1 VSGSVQPG
9 SFITSRPVAI
19 LVLFLAAV
27 VFGWL
32 SIGRLPVTLMPEMTY
47 PTVTVRTEY
56 PGSAPEEV
64 ENDISRPIEEELG
77 VIAGL
82 RKLSSISRAG
92 MSDVVLEFSWDT
104 EMSDA
109 TQDVLEKLDLVFLPE
124 EAKRPLILH
133 YDPSLDPVM
142 ELSLS
147 GQGERFEGEQ
157 GLRRLRRLAEL
168 QIKKELEPIKGVAA
182 ARVRGGL
189 EEEIHVLLEEEALR
203 RTGLGIQH
211 VIERLRQENIN
222 VAGGTLKEGR
232 IEYLVRTLNEYE
244 NIEQIAETIVARFE
258 GKDVRIKDLGSVVRS
273 HKEREIL
280 TRTDGEPSVQIEIYK
295 EGDANIVNLA
305 KRVRAALGEFD
316 PDQPELAAAPRRG
329 PRGGPP
335 GPAQPHGLIATLY
348 KSEGTLLQ
356 IVADRSLFIESS
368 IKEVRNTAILG
379 GMLAV
384 VVLYLFLRRFKTTA
398 IVAVSIPVS
407 LLITFAPLNLL
418 GVSLNIMSLGG
429 LALGIGMLVDSSIV
443 VLESIYR
450 CREEGDDVNGAAI
463 RGTTEVRS
471 AVFASTLTSIAVF
484 FPMVFVEGIAGQAFG
499 DLGLAVVVSLLAA
512 LVVALFLIPM
522 LASRRFK
529 SIGGGA
535 YYDYFSSPKW
545 SALRAWLDNGGG
557 RTRPIGALLFA
568 ARFLAGFHLFYVRS
582 AWAAL
587 RETWS
592 GLPLWSRILNAHNLL
607 AALLLMAPLP
617 YLARWIAPI
626 IRFHLATV
634 RHVWGELNRDFTD
647 SPVWVKLVA
656 APFWLLRLLLIL
668 PLPFALLPWPWMF
681 IFSSRS
687 WSRVRDGFRK
697 LSRLAK
703 TLVVVLVVPLAYLLL
718 RVLIGAIIEG
728 IGWLCRMLW
737 QAILFVLVRLL
748 APLLARLFG
757 FLFVL
762 PLKLTHWAL
771 GGLNRVYPGILRSAL
786 AHPVLVM
793 LIVAGCLWLSWQVT
807 SGMESELLPE
817 VYQGEFTIEVKLPVG
832 TPIEQ
837 TENVIAPIERSI
849 LSEKEHIDSLILT
862 VGYDSANSQRSDEG
876 EHTARFKVV
885 LDESGAETE
894 KLVADRLRKKFTRVP
909 DLEAR
914 IVRPV
919 LFSAKTPIEVE
930 VHGYEL
936 RKLKEYGDT
945 VMEQMAAMPELADV
959 ESSLRSGAPEVQI
972 IYDRDRLTRYGL
984 NIFEVAQLVRDKVK
998 GFEATKFNLK
1008 DRRIPIIVRLNMD
1021 DRETVDDIRGII
1033 INPGADR
1040 PIRLAS
1046 VAEVALGEGPS
1057 EVRRID
1063 SRRVAVVSANI
1074 AAGSLSGATAKIED
1088 RLRRAIEWPPEM
1100 TFMISGQ
1107 NEEWERSRQS
1117 LWIALALSVFLVYV
1131 IMAAQFESLIHPLVI
1146 MLTIPLAFVGTVV
1159 TLKLLGLALS
1169 VVVFL
1174 GMIMLAGIV
1183 VNNAIV
1189 LVDYINRLR
1198 RRGLPRDEAIIT
1210 AGKVRLR
1217 PILMT
1222 TATTVLGLTPMALGI
1237 GDGAEIRTPMAIA
1250 VISGLLSST
1259 ALTLVV
1265 IPSIYALADS
1275 AKQRLLGVSREESD
1289 VSASLAA
1296 SDTGVVAQ

>member
-1 VSGSVQPG
+1 
-9 SFITSRPVAI
+9 
-19 LVLFLAAV
+19 
-27 VFGWL
+27 
-32 SIGRLPVTLMPEMTY
+32 
-47 PTVTVRTEY
+47 
-56 PGSAPEEV
+56 
-64 ENDISRPIEEELG
+64 
-77 VIAGL
+77 
-82 RKLSSISRAG
+82 
-92 MSDVVLEFSWDT
+92 
-104 EMSDA
+104 
-109 TQDVLEKLDLVFLPE
+109 
-124 EAKRPLILH
+124 
-133 YDPSLDPVM
+133 
-142 ELSLS
+142 
-147 GQGERFEGEQ
+147 
-157 GLRRLRRLAEL
+157 
-168 QIKKELEPIKGVAA
+168 
-182 ARVRGGL
+182 
-189 EEEIHVLLEEEALR
+189 
-203 RTGLGIQH
+203 
-211 VIERLRQENIN
+211 
-222 VAGGTLKEGR
+222 
-232 IEYLVRTLNEYE
+232 
-244 NIEQIAETIVARFE
+244 
-258 GKDVRIKDLGSVVRS
+258 VVRS
-273 HKEREIL
+273 HKEREII
-280 TRTDGEPSVQIEIYK
+280 TRTDGGPSVQIEIYK

-316 PDQPELAAAPRRG
+316 PDQPEPAVAPRRG
-329 PRGGPP
+329 GRRGPGRGPGGGPP
-335 GPAQPHGLIATLY
+335 GMAGPQGLIETLY
-348 KSEGTLLQ
+348 KGEGTQLK

-398 IVAVSIPVS
+398 IIAVSIPVS

-450 CREEGDDVNGAAI
+450 CREEGDEVEPAAL

-529 SIGGGA
+529 SFGSDVA
-535 YYDYFSSPKW
+535 YYEYFGTPRW
-545 SALRAWLDNGGG
+545 QTLREWYQEGSG
-557 RTRPIGALLFA
+557 RTRPLRALLFA
-568 ARFLAGFHLFYVRS
+568 LRFLAGFHLYYIGA
-582 AWAAL
+582 AWSAL
-587 RETWS
+587 RGTWA
-592 GLPLWSRILNAHNLL
+592 GLPLWHRIVNIHNRLL
-607 AALLLMAPLP
+607 ALLLLVPLP
-617 YLARWIAPI
+617 YIARWVAPVF
-626 IRFHLATV
+626 RFHLKTV
-634 RHVWGELNRDFTD
+634 RHVWGELKRDFGA
-647 SPVWVKLVA
+647 SPVWLKIVA
-656 APFWLLRLLLIL
+656 APFWLLRALLIL
-668 PLPFALLPWPWMF
+668 PLPVLLLPWPWMF

-687 WSRVRDGFRK
+687 WARVRADFRGK
-697 LSRLAK
+697 SRGAK
-703 TLVVVLVVPLAYLLL
+703 TLIALTIVPLLFLAL
-718 RVLIGAIIEG
+718 RVLIGALIEG
-728 IGWLCRMLW
+728 FGWLFGICW
-737 QAILFVLVRLL
+737 QALLFLV
-748 APLLARLFG
+748 ARLAIPALSWLFG
-757 FLFVL
+757 SLFAI
-762 PLKLTHWAL
+762 PLKLTHLTL
-771 GGLNRVYPGILRSAL
+771 GGLNRIYPGVLRSAL
-786 AHPVLVM
+786 AHPLLVV
-793 LIVAGCLWLSWQVT
+793 LIVAGCLWLSWQVV

-817 VYQGEFTIEVKLPVG
+817 VYQGEFTVEVKLPVG
-832 TPIEQ
+832 TPIEE
-837 TENVIAPIERSI
+837 TESVTAPIERAI
-849 LSEKEHIDSLILT
+849 LSEKEHIESLILT

-894 KLVADRLRKKFTRVP
+894 KLVADRLREKFINVP

-919 LFSAKTPIEVE
+919 LFSSKTPIEVE

-936 RKLKEYGDT
+936 RKLKQHGDR
-945 VMEQMAAMPELADV
+945 VMEEMTAMPELADV

-1008 DRRIPIIVRLNMD
+1008 DRRIPIVVRLNMD

-1040 PIRLAS
+1040 PIRLAA
-1046 VAEVALGEGPS
+1046 VAEVTLGEGPS

-1063 SRRVAVVSANI
+1063 GRRVAVVSANI
-1074 AAGSLSGATAKIED
+1074 AEGSLSGATAKIED
-1088 RLRRAIEWPPEM
+1088 RLRRAIDWPPEM
-1100 TFMISGQ
+1100 TFLISGQ
-1107 NEEWERSRQS
+1107 NEEWERSQQS

-1159 TLKLLGLALS
+1159 TLKLMGLALS

-1198 RRGLPRDEAIIT
+1198 RRGLERDEAIVT

-1265 IPSIYALADS
+1265 IPSIYALADK
-1275 AKQRLLGVSREESD
+1275 AKQRLLRVGSEEREA
-1289 VSASLAA
+1289 SAPLAA
-1296 SDTGVVAQ
+1296 SDSGVVTP